1 MPDHR
6 RLSAPGPLVAPIL
19 TGVIEWRWELTRLE
33 LALAECGDGPL
44 PLEPL
49 GRLLMEG
56 ELYVVPEGGRRRP
69 VAHVFGG
76 GVYVPAYTTAGRMR
90 SVMLG
95 ARVLALPGVSVLRA
109 VPPGAQLI
117 LNLGTWPSRVVEHW
131 DVGGLLEGWDRLPA
145 EPRIEQPTYYP
156 GSLLEALWDHFRA
169 GPVAEAYFAQVAADG
184 RRPRLLVGIRA
195 RTPAPAARI
204 VAQTVRVARAVYDA
218 EVHIHHLGPDEL
230 SRRIIGVGSCFFDAA
245 AHPHPTFCPT

>member
-1 MPDHR
+1 M
-6 RLSAPGPLVAPIL
+6 LF
-19 TGVIEWRWELTRLE
+19 GVIERPLRELTRLE
-33 LALAECGDGPL
+33 LALAECGAGPV

-56 ELYVVPEGGRRRP
+56 ELHVVPEGGRRRP
-69 VAHVFGG
+69 AAHVFGG
-76 GVYVPAYTTAGRMR
+76 GVYVPAYTTAGGMR

-109 VPPGAQLI
+109 VPHGGQLI

-131 DVGGLLEGWDRLPA
+131 DVAGLLEAWDRLPA
-145 EPRIEQPTYYP
+145 APRIEQPRHYP

-169 GPVAEAYFAQVAADG
+169 GTVAEAHLAQVAEDG
-184 RRPRLLVGIRA
+184 RLPRLLVGIRA
-195 RTPAPAARI
+195 RPPALAEWV
-204 VAQTVRVARAVYDA
+204 VAQTVEVARAVYDA

-230 SRRIIGVGSCFFDAA
+230 SRRIVGVGSRFFDDT
-245 AHPHPTFCPT
+245 AHPASCPA